1 MTSDRRISNPGGAQG
16 IGYGIAEHLASQGA
30 HVVLL
35 DMNDTVLQTGE
46 PGRMS
51 ISATVARQS
60 TPLSTQPWPS

>member
-1 MTSDRRISNPGGAQG
+1 MTVAPGLPPGGAQG

-46 PGRMS
+46 TGRS
-51 ISATVARQS
+51 SKNDSGAPAT
-60 TPLSTQPWPS
+60 PSLP